1 MAPTSSSH
9 SLRLVLSFG
18 GMLLALAALAAA
30 VWGMYESWSSYWQVG
45 GLIVLVPLVIITI
58 HAGVQGMVSTQRE
71 GME

>member
-1 MAPTSSSH
+1 
-9 SLRLVLSFG
+9 
-18 GMLLALAALAAA
+18 MLLALAALAAA